1 MQSLP
6 FPVRP
11 IHRAPKWPYTV
22 HLLLLSR
29 SFAVINDLQIP
40 QTFHFIWSWHTKR
53 MTTRTKANWDR
64 ERERGTGGVQW
75 CVLNWNRMLKLSKHC
90 SAGDLFSALPRG
102 PLLYTRIDR
111 QTEGCSV
118 AIGKWFWV
126 IYFIV
131 ALKYLLFWKA
141 PNNAMINLKGL
152 PCPPLATPLPPL
164 STAGCALSK
173 CGALIPWK
181 FLAATSRNRINFFLF
196 SNLSPRSPC
205 SSPSSSS
212 CCWRNIFGFMWI
224 RVIYSN
230 RFRFRFRFRFGVALP
245 SSPSKHIAAKWPL
258 RALPCPPPFPGWPGY
273 NSESIVMVLAACKF
287 FLIISY

>member
-6 FPVRP
+6 SAVRP
-11 IHRAPKWPYTV
+11 IHRAPKWLYTV

-29 SFAVINDLQIP
+29 SFSVINDLQIP

-53 MTTRTKANWDR
+53 MTTRTKANWHR
-64 ERERGTGGVQW
+64 ERERGTGGLQW

-152 PCPPLATPLPPL
+152 PCPPLATPPSCHSWLRVEQVWRTNPLKIPCGHVPKPNQFFFSFLTFPPVPLAPTLLLPL
-164 STAGCALSK
+164 AVGATYLVL
-173 CGALIPWK
+173 CGFVLFI
-181 FLAATSRNRINFFLF
+181 RIGFVFVFAFVLESHF
-196 SNLSPRSPC
+196 PRCLQSILRQSGLWGRYHAHPPRS
-205 SSPSSSS
+205 
-212 CCWRNIFGFMWI
+212 W
-224 RVIYSN
+224 
-230 RFRFRFRFRFGVALP
+230 
-245 SSPSKHIAAKWPL
+245 
-258 RALPCPPPFPGWPGY
+258 
-273 NSESIVMVLAACKF
+273 LAW
-287 FLIISY
+287 L